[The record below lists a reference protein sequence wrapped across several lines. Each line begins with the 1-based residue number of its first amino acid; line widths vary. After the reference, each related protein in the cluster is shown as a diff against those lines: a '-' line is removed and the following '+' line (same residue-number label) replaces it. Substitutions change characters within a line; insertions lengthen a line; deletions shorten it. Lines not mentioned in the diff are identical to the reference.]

1 MDIKICDI
9 CKDRTKEATRYSY
22 AYDRK
27 MDAAGSMSDEWETY
41 DLCAQCLATILI
53 RTLDRAIPAL
63 FERNQLII
71 SVLKELK
78 NGNEWRK

>member
-9 CKDRTKEATRYSY
+9 CKDRKRDSVRYSY
-22 AYDRK
+22 AYDRR

-41 DLCAQCLATILI
+41 DICAQCLATILI